1 MLTKDAAVWCI
12 LNGYYRIVMITPLSK
27 PSKSNPK
34 KFKNKR
40 KSSTLELAIAEK
52 NPTERKLLP
61 INRHFFKPI

>member
-34 KFKNKR
+34 TFKIKR

-52 NPTERKLLP
+52 IRPNENLLP
-61 INRHFFKPI
+61 INRYFF